1 MNEKAKGAVTIE
13 LDSVKKSRND
23 KEYRYIARARCL
35 EHSLEE
41 VGDGPIIKKIIGELL
56 KTYPEGDRMLYVI
69 RDGKHV
75 FNPMLLK
82 EFGKSNNQPEHLKRK
97 A

>member
-23 KEYRYIARARCL
+23 KEYRYIPRARCL
-35 EHSLEE
+35 EYGLEE
-41 VGDGPIIKKIIGELL
+41 VGDGPIIKKLVDQFLEL
-56 KTYPEGDRMLYVI
+56 YPEGDRMLYII

-75 FNPMLLK
+75 FNPMLIK
-82 EFGKSNNQPEHLKRK
+82 EYGKSGNQPEHLKRK